1 MAINISVANNQA
13 AQLHEYTVTLQ
24 RTKQQL
30 SYYKSILTA
39 NWQGSEVGYF
49 VQSIDKAI
57 AQINAVINELNA
69 TANDIKNA
77 AETIKREEEA
87 AAAAA
92 RARVEKQRRIAIAE
106 REYNEANN
114 ELSELLKS
122 RDEFVKKT
130 KGKRSLS
137 KKEKDALDELN
148 KKIAEA
154 EKKCNDRKN
163 ALAAARR

>member
-77 AETIKREEEA
+77 ADAIRREEEA
-87 AAAAA
+87 AAAARA
-92 RARVEKQRRIAIAE
+92 RAEKQRRIAIAE

-114 ELSELLKS
+114 ELSELLES